1 MSTRKSSLSNSDYI
15 RNNYFK
21 IIETKMIL
29 SISFESISIEYLR
42 QVVGWRTFITVT
54 YNSMVSNQYGLNK

>member
-1 MSTRKSSLSNSDYI
+1 MSTRKSSRSNSDYI
-15 RNNYFK
+15 RNYLK

-29 SISFESISIEYLR
+29 SISFESISIEYLC
-42 QVVGWRTFITVT
+42 QVVGSRTFITAM

>member
-15 RNNYFK
+15 RNYLK

-29 SISFESISIEYLR
+29 VESISIEYLC
-42 QVVGWRTFITVT
+42 QVVGWRTFITAM

>member
-15 RNNYFK
+15 RNYLK

-29 SISFESISIEYLR
+29 SISFESISIEYLC
-42 QVVGWRTFITVT
+42 QVVGPRTFITAM

>member
-42 QVVGWRTFITVT
+42 QVVGWRTFITVM

>member
-15 RNNYFK
+15 RNYLK

-29 SISFESISIEYLR
+29 SISFESISIEYLC
-42 QVVGWRTFITVT
+42 QVVGSRTFITAM
-54 YNSMVSNQYGLNK
+54 YNSMVSNQYRLNK

>member
-1 MSTRKSSLSNSDYI
+1 MSTRKSSLSNSDYF
-15 RNNYFK
+15 RNYLK

-29 SISFESISIEYLR
+29 SISFESISIEYLC
-42 QVVGWRTFITVT
+42 QVVGWRTFITVM

>member
-15 RNNYFK
+15 RNYLK
-21 IIETKMIL
+21 IIETKMIV
-29 SISFESISIEYLR
+29 SISFESISIEYLC
-42 QVVGWRTFITVT
+42 QVVGWRTFITAM

>member
-1 MSTRKSSLSNSDYI
+1 MSTRKSSRSNSDYI
-15 RNNYFK
+15 RNYLK

-29 SISFESISIEYLR
+29 SISFESISIEYLC
-42 QVVGWRTFITVT
+42 QVVGWRTFITVM

>member
-15 RNNYFK
+15 RNYLK

-29 SISFESISIEYLR
+29 SISFESISIEYLC
-42 QVVGWRTFITVT
+42 QVVGWRTFITAM
-54 YNSMVSNQYGLNK
+54 YNSMASNQYGLNK

>member
-15 RNNYFK
+15 RNYLK

-29 SISFESISIEYLR
+29 SISFESISIEYLC
-42 QVVGWRTFITVT
+42 QVVGWRTFITAM
-54 YNSMVSNQYGLNK
+54 YNSMSNQYGLNK

>member
-29 SISFESISIEYLR
+29 SISFESISIEYLC
-42 QVVGWRTFITVT
+42 QVVGSRTFITAM

>member
-15 RNNYFK
+15 RNYLK

-29 SISFESISIEYLR
+29 SISFESISIEYLC
-42 QVVGWRTFITVT
+42 QVVGSRTFITAM

>member
-1 MSTRKSSLSNSDYI
+1 MSTRKSSLSNSDYF

-29 SISFESISIEYLR
+29 SVSFESISIEYLH
-42 QVVGWRTFITVT
+42 QVVGWRTFITVM
-54 YNSMVSNQYGLNK
+54 YNSMVSNQYGLNE